1 MKNPHMT
8 PSIRKLCSIA
18 LAVLCSA
25 TALAQTATPR
35 KDRVYLRDVE
45 GIWINE
51 PYMKALTQL
60 RSPHAAAKK
69 TAPVVIAMKR
79 EGRAFPIVVTDFNK
93 ASIQSVLDVEPDGKP
108 GSYRL
113 VVAPDDKPV
122 SSNEVK
128 YIPFQ
133 GTRNA
138 QGRFDKLRVAE
149 PNFMKGKWSDYL
161 PMPGELSPSLNR
173 IVIAGTYK
181 DEKGRA
187 WEFTDA
193 GEARWPDQKF
203 SYELSL
209 NDPTAGCEYLHTED
223 IRDGEEKKRFGYAW
237 KAGKLSIFPARL
249 AGKKVVCEP
258 RPLAVLTPL

>member
-1 MKNPHMT
+1 MKNPQMT
-8 PSIRKLCSIA
+8 PSIRKFCTLV

-25 TALAQTATPR
+25 SALAQTAAPR
-35 KDRVYLRDVE
+35 KDRVFLRDVE

-51 PYMKALTQL
+51 SYMKALVQL

-69 TAPVVIAMKR
+69 SAPVVIAIKR

-93 ASIQSVLDVEPDGKP
+93 ASIQAVLDVEPDGKP

-138 QGRFDKLRVAE
+138 QGGFDKLRVAE
-149 PNFMKGKWSDYL
+149 PTFMKGKWSDYV

-173 IVIAGTYK
+173 IVISGAYK
-181 DEKGRA
+181 DEKGRT

-203 SYELSL
+203 IFELSL
-209 NDPTAGCEYLHTED
+209 NDPTAACEYLHTED
-223 IRDGEEKKRFGYAW
+223 IRDGAEKKRFGYAW
-237 KAGKLSIFPARL
+237 KSGKLSIFPARL
-249 AGKKVVCEP
+249 AGKKVACES
-258 RPLAVLTPL
+258 RPLAVLTPQ

>member
-1 MKNPHMT
+1 MT
-8 PSIRKLCSIA
+8 PSIRKLCIIV
-18 LAVLCSA
+18 LAALCSA
-25 TALAQTATPR
+25 SVLAQTAAPR
-35 KDRVYLRDVE
+35 KDRVYLRDIE

-51 PYMKALTQL
+51 QYMNALKLL

-69 TAPVVIAMKR
+69 AAPVVIAIKR
-79 EGRAFPIVVTDFNK
+79 EGRAVPIVVTDFNK
-93 ASIQSVLDVEPDGKP
+93 ASIQAVLDVEPDGKP

-133 GTRNA
+133 GARNA
-138 QGRFDKLRVAE
+138 QGGFDKLRVAE
-149 PNFMKGKWSDYL
+149 PTFMKGKWSDYL
-161 PMPGELSPSLNR
+161 HLPGELSPSLNR

-181 DEKGRA
+181 DEKGRT

-203 SYELSL
+203 IYELSL
-209 NDPTAGCEYLHTED
+209 NDPTAGCEYLQTED
-223 IRDGEEKKRFGYAW
+223 IRDGGEKKRFGYAW
-237 KAGKLSIFPARL
+237 KSGKLSIFPARL
-249 AGKKVVCEP
+249 AGKKVMCEP
-258 RPLAVLTPL
+258 MPLAVLTPL